1 MRKWW
6 SNLEIGGIPDYP
18 GPFLCQTNS
27 GDRQVARLPAKPGM
41 RDRRMQRLPLLDQK
55 MPCPSRRTWR
65 KWTGRPDMTHVSHRD
80 RVTFHLAAE
89 SSQMVL
95 QWLQKM
101 ISIRRQFRSGSSRL
115 QPMPMFSSQSQAE
128 AERQRLLNLRTHR
141 GQQATQACGGRTW
154 VTRDEFHSSATV
166 GILHISNLFPF
177 TALRSVDPTQWVGAR
192 WAIASWYKL
201 DRSPKWSDWPC
212 H

>member
-1 MRKWW
+1 MDMLDFQIACTETNCCPLPRDWPPAEFHFFNTELAHPGCRKDTCKMRKWW

-27 GDRQVARLPAKPGM
+27 GDRQVAGLPAKPGM

-115 QPMPMFSSQSQAE
+115 QPMPVFSSQLQAE
-128 AERQRLLNLRTHR
+128 AERQRL
-141 GQQATQACGGRTW
+141 
-154 VTRDEFHSSATV
+154 
-166 GILHISNLFPF
+166 
-177 TALRSVDPTQWVGAR
+177 
-192 WAIASWYKL
+192 
-201 DRSPKWSDWPC
+201 
-212 H
+212 

>member
-1 MRKWW
+1 MSFPWICLISRLLVQKQIVVLCQETGRPLSSISSTLNSPILDAAKTHRNPEKCQKMGDTPNLPNCKMRKWW

-115 QPMPMFSSQSQAE
+115 QPMPVFSSQLQAE
-128 AERQRLLNLRTHR
+128 AERQRL
-141 GQQATQACGGRTW
+141 
-154 VTRDEFHSSATV
+154 
-166 GILHISNLFPF
+166 
-177 TALRSVDPTQWVGAR
+177 
-192 WAIASWYKL
+192 
-201 DRSPKWSDWPC
+201 
-212 H
+212 